1 MLPGSVVAQCIS
13 MALVFNDVS
22 ARLSRIVRVI
32 DAEFEEMPGLRLTL
46 PQARR
51 LWHLSEEEC
60 EQALDYLCRLG
71 LLTQDL
77 TGHYLRRRFEY

>member
-1 MLPGSVVAQCIS
+1 MDVAFS
-13 MALVFNDVS
+13 DVS
-22 ARLSRIVRVI
+22 ARLSSIVQVI

-46 PQARR
+46 AQARR

-60 EQALDYLCRLG
+60 DQALDYLCRLG
-71 LLTQDL
+71 LLTMDS